1 MCAFGFFFVSVSL
14 SLSSHIV
21 HIQIVKPKMN
31 QTEII
36 QFIWMGYAVI
46 KWCEWSDYDS
56 ATSKGSAYSRWYIKV
71 TFGDCIGSTSILI
84 WILLF
89 CDKNSGRKNY
99 SRLICLPLNCCC
111 YYVTHAMTNFI
122 ETTIFGVLVEA
133 FDWLSRQNVARI
145 LTFKW
150 NAPLILIQ
158 LKNIIQ

>member
-1 MCAFGFFFVSVSL
+1 M
-14 SLSSHIV
+14 
-21 HIQIVKPKMN
+21 
-31 QTEII
+31 
-36 QFIWMGYAVI
+36 I

-56 ATSKGSAYSRWYIKV
+56 ATSKGSAYLRWYIKV

-89 CDKNSGRKNY
+89 SDKNSGRKNY
-99 SRLICLPLNCCC
+99 SRLICILSLNCCC

-122 ETTIFGVLVEA
+122 EITIFGVLVEA

-158 LKNIIQ
+158 LKNIIQWNNFRRDCCSNLARPHCIRGLLRSLVFGQRASLSVVICFI